1 MKFRYESGN
10 LRSYNMFFIVVVNK
24 KIENILNSLDSPSRL
39 TIDIKVSLGHS
50 SRGPKSY
57 FCEHW

>member
-1 MKFRYESGN
+1 
-10 LRSYNMFFIVVVNK
+10 MFFIVVVNK

-50 SRGPKSY
+50 SRSPKSY
-57 FCEHW
+57 FYEHW